1 MRIVA
6 TSDTHF
12 PFDASRVPDGDV
24 FILAGD
30 FMYEGTPAEWEPRLE
45 SLAALPHKRKIYV
58 PGNHDYFPFHYRGL
72 ARSQLRREA
81 NVTLVDD
88 YEPQFEIDGVSFLAI
103 PFVTGLPGWAYNR
116 EEPQVYQW
124 LRDTTEGFHPDV
136 IISHSQPY
144 RNLDACGTKPVNHYG
159 CMAFNKWF
167 FEPGRK
173 PTTWICGHIHDSYG
187 HERIEGCDF
196 YNVAMCDEKY
206 QQTNPPMV
214 IDL

>member
-1 MRIVA
+1 MRLVA

-12 PFDASRVPDGDV
+12 PFDASKVPNGDV

-30 FMYEGTPAEWEPRLE
+30 FMYEGTPAEWKPRVE

-88 YEPQFEIDGVSFLAI
+88 YDPHFEIDGVKFLAI
-103 PFVTGLPGWAYNR
+103 PFVTELHGWAYNLK
-116 EEPQVYQW
+116 EQAVYEW
-124 LRDTTEGFHPDV
+124 LKAATDEYAPDV
-136 IISHSQPY
+136 IISHAPPY
-144 RNLDACGTKPVNHYG
+144 QIGDAVGKNNYG

-167 FEPGRK
+167 YEPGRK
-173 PTTWICGHIHDSYG
+173 PKVWISGHVHESYG
-187 HERIEGCDF
+187 RRMVDECMF

-206 QQTNPPMV
+206 RQVNPPMV
-214 IDL
+214 IEI

>member
-1 MRIVA
+1 MKLVA
-6 TSDTHF
+6 TSDTHY
-12 PFDASRVPDGDV
+12 PFDASTVPDGDV

-30 FMYEGTPAEWEPRLE
+30 FMYEGTPAEWAPRVA
-45 SLAALPHKRKIYV
+45 SLAALPHKRKIFV

-88 YEPQFEIDGVSFLAI
+88 YEPRFEIEGIKFLAI
-103 PFVTGLPGWAYNR
+103 PYVTGLHGWAYNR

-124 LRDTTEGFHPDV
+124 LCDVTEGYAPDV
-136 IISHSQPY
+136 IISHAPPY
-144 RNLDACGTKPVNHYG
+144 QIGDAVGASPVNHYG

-167 FEPGRK
+167 YEPGKK
-173 PTTWICGHIHDSYG
+173 PEVWISGHVHDSYG
-187 HERIEGCDF
+187 HQRIDRTDF

-206 QQTNPPMV
+206 KQVNPPMV
-214 IDL
+214 IEI